1 MTAKP
6 SRQITDPSQD
16 SPGQPWKIL
25 AGVRCSSENADACR
39 RALLEAKL
47 PAGCDLFVSYF
58 GRV

>member
-6 SRQITDPSQD
+6 SRQITGPAKD
-16 SPGQPWKIL
+16 SPGQAWKIL